1 MNVKLRM
8 LSAGVLFFIGGQM
21 VTAQKTKPKKDTI
34 KNIEEVVIV
43 NLGYTKM
50 KKENTTSDVASVKAE
65 DIESTPGATVQQAL
79 TGKLAGVDISFGSGQ
94 PGSSNFRVDIRG
106 TNTINGTTTPL
117 YVLDG
122 VPISSSAF
130 QLLDPNSFEEVG
142 VIKDIATAAQYGAS
156 GGAGV
161 VLLTSKKGRAR
172 QRALVTYTGQFG
184 VSTRA
189 NDKVTLMNSN
199 EWNTFRR
206 RIGLNNPYTN
216 LPYTDQDIATL
227 SGRNTDWKKLVF
239 QNGTFSQHDF
249 AVTGGSDTFN
259 YFTQLGYLSQDGIIR
274 GSDYERTSAVIN
286 LFAKPSDK
294 FTIQFNNTIAY
305 GDRNNVSSEGAIN
318 LNNPV
323 VATFLAPPSDE
334 PFLPNGQYNTGAGKI
349 GGNALE
355 TINTRIGN
363 RKELK
368 IVSSVAGTYQIVKN
382 LSARQF
388 VGIDH
393 TSYNTEGYT
402 NPNTYL
408 GSITTPG
415 NAGALSRGNSQ
426 ISSIIN
432 NTSLTYRNTFAEKHD
447 LSATALYEYFYKT
460 VRSFG
465 YTGYGLNN
473 LYNNSPSGILVS
485 ANTLPSVTGGK
496 TNYHRVAFMGNV
508 NYVYDGKYSFNGSIR
523 RESASNF
530 GSNFKWGTFYGVGGA
545 WLLHKEDFMSSIS
558 FINELKPRVTY
569 GEAGN
574 PIDIES
580 ISPYQTSQYYG
591 TGSYAGATTL
601 VPTVPGND
609 NYKWE
614 VAKELNVGVDFAV
627 WNNRISGSLS
637 YYNRKTSDLYITYS
651 LSGTT
656 GFSAIN
662 NFNGGE
668 MQNRGYEVSL
678 NLNVIR
684 TKDTS
689 LSLFGNFTQVKNKIL
704 SLGGVNE
711 FEQGTSIIRV
721 GLPYGSHYI
730 VGWGGVDSS
739 NGQPLYYDVN
749 GNLTNVYSDANA
761 TANWGSFKPEI
772 FGGFGAEFKYK
783 SFTATANFRYKAKYY
798 RFNNE
803 SYFMENPNFAQ
814 YNQSTVMNNMWTT
827 PGQVTD
833 IQSYLY
839 PRQFSSKDIEDASF
853 LRLQEVRLNYHIA
866 GNFLGFMNGIDIFA
880 IGNNLYTW
888 TKWTGLDPDDSNNIG
903 SYEYPFSRT
912 ITFGC
917 KLNF

>member
-1 MNVKLRM
+1 MNVKLRV
-8 LSAGVLFFIGGQM
+8 LSAGVLFFIGGQI
-21 VTAQKTKPKKDTI
+21 VSAQKIKPKKDTI
-34 KNIEEVVIV
+34 NNIEEVVIV

-50 KKENTTSDVASVKAE
+50 KKENTTGDVASVKAE

-106 TNTINGTTTPL
+106 TNTINGTSTPL

-184 VSTRA
+184 VSTRS

-206 RIGLNNPYTN
+206 RIGLNNPYTSQ
-216 LPYTDQDIATL
+216 PYTDQDIDAL

-259 YFTQLGYLSQDGIIR
+259 YFTQLSYLSQDGIIR
-274 GSDYERTSAVIN
+274 ASDYERTSAVIN
-286 LFAKPSDK
+286 LFARPSDK
-294 FTIQFNNTIAY
+294 FTFQFNNTFAY

-334 PFLPNGQYNTGAGKI
+334 PFLPNGQYNTGAGNV
-349 GGNALE
+349 GGNALQ

-402 NPNTYL
+402 DPNTYL

-415 NAGALSRGNSQ
+415 NSGALSRGNSQ

-432 NTSLTYRNTFAEKHD
+432 NTSLTYKNTFAEKHD

-473 LYNNSPSGILVS
+473 LYYNSPSGILVS

-496 TNYHRVAFMGNV
+496 TNYHRVAFLGNV

-530 GSNFKWGTFYGVGGA
+530 GTNFKWGTFYGIGGA
-545 WLLHKEDFMSSIS
+545 WSLHKEDFMSSIS
-558 FINELKPRVTY
+558 FINELKPRITY

-591 TGSYAGATTL
+591 SGSYAGGTTL

-627 WNNRISGSLS
+627 WNNRVSGSLS

-656 GFSAIN
+656 GFFSID

-668 MQNRGYEVSL
+668 MQNRGYEVNL

-730 VGWGGVDSS
+730 VGWAGVDSS

-749 GNLTNVYSDANA
+749 GNVTNVYSDANA

-814 YNQSTVMNNMWTT
+814 YNQSTAMNNMWTT